1 MADVLNR
8 ASAQWEPRLLA
19 SIYAAAALE
28 ADDAHGREHHLV
40 TQHYGIRYEDL
51 MLVIAMAAETVDG
64 QHATTGKLHRQCVRC
79 DAVLA
84 LGRVQNAAEWTAAPG
99 ELDKR

>member
-1 MADVLNR
+1 MAEVLNQ

-40 TQHYGIRYEDL
+40 AQHYGLTYDDL
-51 MLVIAMAAETVDG
+51 LLVLAMAAETVDG
-64 QHATTGKLHRQCVRC
+64 EHATTGKLH
-79 DAVLA
+79 
-84 LGRVQNAAEWTAAPG
+84 WH
-99 ELDKR
+99 